1 MSGQTQEGKMFKAA
15 IVGALAFGLTRPADV
30 VLSGTAKDC
39 AGRNYVQVPGV
50 NLAAFDPAQNPQLVG
65 LLKSMDTADFVDA
78 DLAAMAR
85 FTAKYSELV
94 RLVSTLPALA
104 RTTSNAAGEFSLSV
118 STRDSVLVV
127 GYQLTE
133 DEPNYYS
140 HRFVAGQTNGSFVL
154 DMSRGE
160 CHYP

>member
-1 MSGQTQEGKMFKAA
+1 MFKAA

-39 AGRNYVQVPGV
+39 AGRDYVQVPGV
-50 NLAAFDPAQNPQLVG
+50 ILAAFDPAQNPRLVD
-65 LLKSMDTADFVDA
+65 LLKSMDTAYFVDA

-94 RLVSTLPALA
+94 RLVSTSKALA
-104 RTTSNAAGEFSLSV
+104 RATTNASGEFSLSV

-140 HRFVAGQTNGSFVL
+140 HSLIAGRTNGSFVL
-154 DMSRGE
+154 DMSRGV

>member
-1 MSGQTQEGKMFKAA
+1 MYKAA
-15 IVGALAFGLTRPADV
+15 IVGALAFGLSAPTLPDV
-30 VLSGTAKDC
+30 VLTGSAKDC

-50 NLAAFDPAQNPQLVG
+50 TLAAFDPAQNKPLVD
-65 LLKSMDTADFVDA
+65 LLKSMDTADFVEA

-94 RLVSTLPALA
+94 RLVSTANALA
-104 RTTSNAAGEFSLSV
+104 RATTNSAGEFSLSV

-140 HRFVAGQTNGSFVL
+140 HRLIAGRTNGSFVL

-160 CHYP
+160 CHYPED